1 MEEIIMVYTTEQ
13 LRNATLMQ
21 LVDWGFSHYQMDE
34 IIKGLQSGVDV
45 SIYAD
50 PKCSIIQMSLIRH
63 RLEDVSKKSQY
74 DFYPAQKEIIRK
86 GEEAG
91 VDVTIFA
98 DRKYNDAQMRVIENG
113 LEKGIDVSIYAD
125 PKYDYDQMEEIK
137 K

>member
-1 MEEIIMVYTTEQ
+1 MFVPYLKKQEYGGNNYGLHSRTVK
-13 LRNATLMQ
+13 NATLMQ

-91 VDVTIFA
+91 VDFCGPEV
-98 DRKYNDAQMRVIENG
+98 
-113 LEKGIDVSIYAD
+113 
-125 PKYDYDQMEEIK
+125 
-137 K
+137 

>member
-1 MEEIIMVYTTEQ
+1 
-13 LRNATLMQ
+13 MQ

-74 DFYPAQKEIIRK
+74 DFYPAQKEIIRNVIRP
-86 GEEAG
+86 G
-91 VDVTIFA
+91 IFFTLQVI
-98 DRKYNDAQMRVIENG
+98 DILKIFWKTFGSGFQKVFSHNRKIFFAFFF
-113 LEKGIDVSIYAD
+113 A
-125 PKYDYDQMEEIK
+125 
-137 K
+137 